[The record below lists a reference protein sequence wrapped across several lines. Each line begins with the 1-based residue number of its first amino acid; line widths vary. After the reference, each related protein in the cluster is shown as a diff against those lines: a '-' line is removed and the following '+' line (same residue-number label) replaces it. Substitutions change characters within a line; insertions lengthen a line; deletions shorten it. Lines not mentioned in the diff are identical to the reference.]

1 MAEHI
6 LDEERLDVILDRYR
20 RSKDIVR
27 PWHKQIERWRSFYDM
42 KHYNKRP
49 KVNETQY
56 PDPTPTN
63 VVDVAVGVLGSHP
76 LEFTA
81 IGWQPSAAEVKATSK
96 VEKFL
101 NAAVSISNVRE
112 EEEITYTA
120 NMNFVRDGSAI
131 VKAV

>member
-6 LDEERLDVILDRYR
+6 LEQERLDVILDRYR
-20 RSKDIVR
+20 RAKTSVISWHEQIV
-27 PWHKQIERWRSFYDM
+27 KWRNFYDM
-42 KHYNKRP
+42 KHYTKKA

-76 LEFTA
+76 LEFKA
-81 IGWQPSAAEVKATSK
+81 IGWKPSPQEQAATDK

-101 NAAVSISNVRE
+101 NGAIAI
-112 EEEITYTA
+112 A
-120 NMNFVRDGSAI
+120 N
-131 VKAV
+131 